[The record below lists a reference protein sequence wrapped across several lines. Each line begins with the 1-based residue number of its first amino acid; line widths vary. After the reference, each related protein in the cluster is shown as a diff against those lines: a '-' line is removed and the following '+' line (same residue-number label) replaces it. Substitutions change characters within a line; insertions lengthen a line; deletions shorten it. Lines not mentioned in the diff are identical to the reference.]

1 MKVLF
6 DIPEN
11 IAEVFTE
18 NPDIGRVALREKYN
32 LSQMDAR
39 FFAKLWKERETD
51 SSPKVLGMHHILQD
65 RTSEQALRIKHLEK
79 RIATEEILIRKIE
92 QCIPVLK
99 VSDKVIPILTKPRN
113 KVKEV
118 REATTIWSDW
128 HAFEKVESDQMEG
141 FNHFNLGTLLN
152 RVWDLVRGIIRV
164 VENQKNSFDI
174 DVLNIDLLGDM
185 VSGNIHQELRESNEY
200 PMLQTVLVLSHIT
213 AQAVIALTPYFSK
226 VRIIGLPGNHGRMTQ
241 KPTYKNKVLDNYD
254 TLFYHILSMYL
265 KDYITDGRV
274 EFRIPQSPECV
285 TVRKGW
291 AFLLGH
297 SDHIRAWSGFPIYG
311 FFRDNAKQ
319 QKMRKMR
326 SVFQN
331 GEITKELSDTLEGA
345 IINMRECRMV
355 SGYDYREAAHWHTYM
370 LMDDGTTVL
379 NGSLIGGNEWSMN
392 SLHAIGKPLQALMF
406 ISEQWGLKSLE
417 PIYVRD
423 NKGHGFHLFEAGGV
437 LGEAARYVFS
447 ILDKTD
453 ELIKDV

>member
-11 IAEVFTE
+11 IVEVFTE
-18 NPDIGRVALREKYN
+18 NPDTGRTVLQEKHN
-32 LSQMDAR
+32 LSQIEAR
-39 FFAKLWKERETD
+39 FYARLWKERETD

-79 RIATEEILIRKIE
+79 RIATEDILLNKIE
-92 QCIPVLK
+92 ECIPVLK
-99 VSDKVIPILTKPRN
+99 VAKSLPILTKS
-113 KVKEV
+113 KSKIKEN

-128 HAFEKVESDQMEG
+128 HAFEKVDSDQMEG
-141 FNHFNLGTLLN
+141 FNHFDVETLLS
-152 RVWDLVRGIIRV
+152 RIWDLVRGIIRV

-174 DVLNIDLLGDM
+174 DTLNIDLLGDM

-200 PMLQTVLVLSHIT
+200 PMLQTVLLLAHIT
-213 AQAVIALTPYFSK
+213 AQSIIALIPYFKK
-226 VRIIGLPGNHGRMTQ
+226 VRVMGLVGNHGRMTQ
-241 KPTYKNKVLDNYD
+241 KPSYKNKVLDNYD

-265 KDYITDGRV
+265 KDYIEEERV
-274 EFRIPQSPECV
+274 EFKIPASPECV

-297 SDHIRAWSGFPIYG
+297 SDHIKAWAGFPVYG

-319 QKMRKMR
+319 QQMRKMR

-331 GEITKELSDTLEGA
+331 GKISKGISDSLEGA
-345 IINMRECRMV
+345 IVNMRESRMV
-355 SGYDYREAAHWHTYM
+355 SGYDYREGAHFHTYM
-370 LMDDGTTVL
+370 LMDDGTTIL
-379 NGSLIGGNEWSMN
+379 NGSLIGGNEYSMN
-392 SLHAIGKPLQALMF
+392 KIHAIGKPLQALMF

-423 NKGHGFHLFEAGGV
+423 KGHGFHLFEKGGV
-437 LGEAARYVFS
+437 LGEAAKYVFS

-453 ELIKDV
+453 DLTKEV